1 MRRAHMGIR
10 PAMRR
15 ADLLFAF
22 LHRNQ
27 NAAFIICRGH
37 IAAGIPF
44 DVHAH
49 RRSPFGVVRQPVGID
64 FAVQALE
71 RIRNRSNGGEIR
83 PRCRRDCPRLHSV
96 RNGRVRR
103 AKIADPV
110 FKIVAAIIEA
120 HAAGDDCSSRG
131 LRPLELSLVLQGWGN
146 FYCYPILMCG
156 WRNLLFPFHP
166 FFNPF
171 GDGFGGFARFGHA
184 VERAHGASVRRNR
197 RKIAEQLHQRVL

>member
-1 MRRAHMGIR
+1 MGSRPTVRRVHMGIR
-10 PAMRR
+10 PTVHR

-49 RRSPFGVVRQPVGID
+49 RRSTFGVVRQPVGID
-64 FAVQALE
+64 FAVQTLE
-71 RIRNRSNGGEIR
+71 RIRNRLNGGEIR
-83 PRCRRDCPRLHSV
+83 PRCRRNCPRLHSV

-146 FYCYPILMCG
+146 FYCCIPIFMCG
-156 WRNLLFPFHP
+156 WRRFYLRSILFSIHS
-166 FFNPF
+166 
-171 GDGFGGFARFGHA
+171 AT
-184 VERAHGASVRRNR
+184 ASADLPVS
-197 RKIAEQLHQRVL
+197 VTP